1 MNTPVKKK
9 QYCTFQLGSLDFGVE
24 VLNVQEVML
33 QPNITA
39 VPLAPQVVRGLMNLR
54 GQIVPSIDLRERLG
68 LPTSTER
75 LPMCVVLTSEDGP
88 VSLLVD
94 LIGDVVEIGEE
105 AFEPTPATVQGET
118 RRIVAGVY
126 KLENRLLLVLDVERA
141 LTFELEV
148 CGAA

>member
-1 MNTPVKKK
+1 MTTQIKKK
-9 QYCTFQLGSLDFGVE
+9 QYCTFQLGNLDFGVE

-33 QPNITA
+33 QPKITA

-68 LPTSTER
+68 LPTNNDS
-75 LPMCVVLTSEDGP
+75 LPMCVVLTSDDGP

-94 LIGDVVEIGEE
+94 QIGDVVEIGEE

-118 RRIVAGVY
+118 QKIVAGVY
-126 KLENRLLLVLDVERA
+126 KLVNRLLLVLDVERA
-141 LTFELEV
+141 LTFDMES

>member
-1 MNTPVKKK
+1 MSNPIKKK
-9 QYCTFQLGSLDFGVE
+9 QYCTFQLGDLDFGVE

-33 QPNITA
+33 QPAITS

-68 LPTSTER
+68 LSTDRER
-75 LPMCVVLTSEDGP
+75 LTMCVVLASDDGP

-94 LIGDVVEIGEE
+94 QIGDVVEIGEE

-118 RRIVAGVY
+118 GKIVAGVY

-141 LTFELEV
+141 LTFEAEA